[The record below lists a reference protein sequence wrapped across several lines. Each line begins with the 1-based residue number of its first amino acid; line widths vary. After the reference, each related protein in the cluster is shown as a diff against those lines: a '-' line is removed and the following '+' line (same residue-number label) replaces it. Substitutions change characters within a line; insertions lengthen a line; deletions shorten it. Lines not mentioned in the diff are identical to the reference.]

1 MSKAVP
7 DEVLKVRESA
17 DLLFDR
23 ESVDRA
29 VDQLAVRLSLKMV
42 DAHPVVICVMTGG
55 LILTADL
62 LKRFHFPLEVDYV
75 HATRYAGGT
84 SGGALE
90 VRVVPA
96 TDVRGRVVLVVD
108 DIFDRGTT
116 LASVK
121 ALLQEAG
128 AERVLTAVLV
138 DKMVAEPRPLEVD
151 YAALRCPDRY
161 VFGRGMDYHGYWR
174 NLAGIY
180 AVRGS

>member
-1 MSKAVP
+1 MTKPVP
-7 DEVLKVRESA
+7 DDVLKVRESA

-29 VDQLAVRLSLKMV
+29 VDRLAVRLSLKMV

-55 LILTADL
+55 LVLTADL

-90 VRVVPA
+90 VRVLPA
-96 TDVRGRVVLVVD
+96 TDVRGRTVLVVD
-108 DIFDRGTT
+108 DIVDRGTT

-121 ALLQEAG
+121 ALLEEAG
-128 AERVLTAVLV
+128 AARVLIAVLV
-138 DKMVAEPRPLEVD
+138 DKMVAGPRPIEVD

-161 VFGRGMDYHGYWR
+161 VFGHGMDYHGYWR

-180 AVRGS
+180 ALRES